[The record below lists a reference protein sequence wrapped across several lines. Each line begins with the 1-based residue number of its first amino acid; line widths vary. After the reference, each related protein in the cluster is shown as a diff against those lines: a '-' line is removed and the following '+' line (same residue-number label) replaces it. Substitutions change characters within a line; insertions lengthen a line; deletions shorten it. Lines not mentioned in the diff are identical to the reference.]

1 MSNDRTY
8 RIEIKHLVDEE
19 GQGGGAGK
27 TPAKATPKKEK
38 GTNKSQEKKKEDG
51 GGKIAKQ
58 IAIQYGKR
66 FAMSAVSN
74 WGDMTGDYQT
84 QAGLQAGVEIAGYA
98 AAIAANPVLG
108 GVAAA
113 VGIGSDIFSYVK
125 ENKTSE
131 RKARFARQR
140 LGLREEMN

>member
-1 MSNDRTY
+1 MSERTY
-8 RIEIKHLVDEE
+8 RIEIEHIAKEE
-19 GQGGGAGK
+19 NGVQ
-27 TPAKATPKKEK
+27 TPSATTATQPK
-38 GTNKSQEKKKEDG
+38 GTNKSQEKEKDKTG
-51 GGKIAKQ
+51 AIAKQ

-84 QAGLQAGVEIAGYA
+84 QADMQVAVEFAGYA
-98 AAIAANPVLG
+98 AMIAANPVIG
-108 GVAAA
+108 GIATA
-113 VGIGSDIFSYVK
+113 VGIGSDMFSYVK
-125 ENKTSE
+125 EIKTSE